1 MQEVGIRAEDEEQ
14 EPEMRMLAKRDSNG
28 GREKACDS
36 TVTSGYE
43 SKDQRTSSS
52 TWHGR
57 AGSDEAILGRA
68 ARTCGSTAQRSCRS
82 NAVHGAGEAW
92 SHSQSSVCVC
102 AALGPELSGPSWI
115 RKPHSLISQ

>member
-1 MQEVGIRAEDEEQ
+1 MEVERKLVTVQSLLDV
-14 EPEMRMLAKRDSNG
+14 
-28 GREKACDS
+28 KA
-36 TVTSGYE
+36 
-43 SKDQRTSSS
+43 RTRGQQQHL
-52 TWHGR
+52 HGR

-82 NAVHGAGEAW
+82 HAVHGAGEAR

-115 RKPHSLISQ
+115 RKPHSLTSQ